1 MSSKC
6 ILSSQRTPPASY
18 FPSPDED
25 SFRTIAAYVARH
37 GCVDLIRLMTCCK
50 SFRSLV
56 DTQSG
61 ETYWEQVYSTLDHQF
76 GSCPYYLTTPKPSAR
91 SWMGHTA
98 AYFDEFNPSRHTPAA
113 CPPPFSVRKERLEP
127 FMATLPKAKRSPAA
141 WRRYLRLYGE
151 GTGIRFEDLF
161 KLVFDPDGDQT
172 DPGESLDLLLNHYVD
187 VHLIFSNRRVPIG
200 CALADFMTDVLVQ
213 LGYCKG
219 DFRDFVLSYAKTIGR
234 DVGRAQRDRMI
245 RLNRALRRILE
256 AHGTTQRVSVHTH
269 PNLLAHLQFFRNFG
283 VWNCIHVM
291 LDDGLVPRTGV
302 AGSSPLDITSRFLS
316 HVNADPERRDTTLMH
331 WCIAND
337 FMPSFQWPWC
347 LYVQIVKP
355 LLSTWDADCVEKVLD
370 YYADAWGHDVRG
382 GHLHEDMQCSVI
394 LNEAIAVSDSGTVCL
409 LVRRFA
415 KLGRL
420 TACDVFKYCSPAAS
434 DRLSQAMRDHP
445 SVARRPGAPDRCR
458 LEEAKKIRRAI
469 EEGMRVTLP
478 CDGKSM
484 CDRCRVF
491 CSGK

>member
-6 ILSSQRTPPASY
+6 ILSSQRTSPASY

-25 SFRTIAAYVARH
+25 SFRTIVAYVARH

-76 GSCPYYLTTPKPSAR
+76 GGCPRYSTTPKPSAR
-91 SWMGHTA
+91 SWMGHTV
-98 AYFDEFNPSRHTPAA
+98 AYFDEYNPSACPAA
-113 CPPPFSVRKERLEP
+113 CLRPFSVRKNKLEP
-127 FMATLPKAKRSPAA
+127 FMATLCKAKRTPAA
-141 WRRYLRLYGE
+141 WRRYIRLYGE
-151 GTGIRFEDLF
+151 GLNLRYEHLF

-187 VHLIFSNRRVPIG
+187 VHLVFFNNRVPIG
-200 CALADFMTDVLVQ
+200 CALTDFMAEVGSG
-213 LGYCKG
+213 LGVDKG

-245 RLNRALRRILE
+245 RLNRAMSIMYEEQGR
-256 AHGTTQRVSVHTH
+256 TQRVSVHTH
-269 PNLLAHLQFFRNFG
+269 PNLLSHLQFFRNFG

-347 LYVQIVKP
+347 LYVQIIKP
-355 LLSTWDADCVEKVLD
+355 LLSTWDADCVKKVLD
-370 YYADAWGHDVRG
+370 YYADEWGHDVRG